1 MGGFLG
7 LLETLMKVGWPLLKN
22 FLQPSA
28 KSVLIPLGLGLTA
41 ATAAAGDTEIHK
53 KNDLLRNDSNI
64 KMKKWK
70 LSWK

>member
-41 ATAAAGDTEIHK
+41 ATAAAAGDTEIH
-53 KNDLLRNDSNI
+53 
-64 KMKKWK
+64 
-70 LSWK
+70 